1 MGRPFV
7 LFALAVVFPLLP
19 HAFGQSVISAR
30 SGLVNYSEGVVFV
43 DGQPL
48 EHKAGMFPRLHE
60 GSTLATESGRA
71 EILLTPDTYFRLG
84 ADSSMRM
91 ISTDIDD
98 TQVELLSGSAILD
111 STQAPDGAFV
121 KIVYK
126 DETIRPLKPGNYR
139 IDADPAQLR
148 VFEGEAEVTHGKDN
162 PVTLQASQLMP
173 LDGAPVVKRFTDG
186 SDGLLD
192 IWSSERGSLI
202 ASNIQ
207 NSQSITDPL
216 LDDGSAGVPAD
227 LASYIGYLPPL
238 PPAPAGGL
246 NPYGY
251 GYVYPSYTVL
261 SPYPAL
267 ATIFIPAYRPA
278 THMLL
283 YTPHVGG
290 YGSIYTTRP
299 SYGVTGYGIG
309 STYHPAYVSR
319 PAGIAPRSVGIA
331 PRPVGGVHVGA
342 VHVGG
347 HR

>member
-1 MGRPFV
+1 MRRLLA
-7 LFALAVVFPLLP
+7 LFALAGVFPLLP
-19 HAFGQSVISAR
+19 HAAGQSVISAR
-30 SGLVNYSEGVVFV
+30 SGLVNYFEGVVFV
-43 DGQPL
+43 DGQPV
-48 EHKAGMFPRLHE
+48 EHKAGTFPRLHE

-71 EILLTPDTYFRLG
+71 EILLTPDTYLRLG

-91 ISTDIDD
+91 VSTGIDD

-111 STQAPDGAFV
+111 STQASEGSFV
-121 KIVYK
+121 KIIYK
-126 DETIRPLKPGNYR
+126 DETVKPLKPGNYR
-139 IDADPAQLR
+139 FDADTAQLR
-148 VFEGEAEVTHGKDN
+148 VFTGEAEVTHGADK
-162 PVTLQASQLMP
+162 PVMLEASQLMP

-192 IWSSERGSLI
+192 IWSSERDSLI
-202 ASNIQ
+202 AANVA

-216 LDDGSAGVPAD
+216 LDDGTENVPAD

-261 SPYPAL
+261 SPYPTL
-267 ATIFIPAYRPA
+267 ATMVIPAYRPA
-278 THMLL
+278 THLLL

-290 YGSIYTTRP
+290 YSSIYGVRP
-299 SYGVTGYGIG
+299 SYSVPGYGIG
-309 STYHPAYVSR
+309 SSYRPGFVSR
-319 PAGIAPRSVGIA
+319 PAIIAPRSVIIA
-331 PRPVGGVHVGA
+331 PRSMGGVHA
-342 VHVGG
+342 VGG